1 MMRSW
6 KIGTAFGIPV
16 YVHPTFLLAP
26 VLVVLLN
33 GGGGGL
39 AGVLFLV
46 AMCLAVFGCVLLHE
60 FGHALMARHFG
71 IKTRDVTLYPIGGV
85 ARLEGMS
92 EKPYQEILIALAG
105 PAVNVAIAIL
115 LTPFVFLAIATGV
128 LNLTTFAVPLSGGPL
143 AVLANFALLLWY
155 SNIVL
160 LLFNLIPAFPMDGG
174 RVLRALLSSHLGLV
188 RGTELAAR
196 IGAVLIFVIAAIW
209 AFNGNFM
216 LPFLALFVVAA
227 GQQELLAVRRR
238 EAMRQAQL
246 QMAPLFAPLAVS
258 EPPPVARAVEV
269 AAPAPTPEQP
279 PRAAE
284 PQLIFHFRVV
294 EVPETPR

>member
-1 MMRSW
+1 
-6 KIGTAFGIPV
+6 
-16 YVHPTFLLAP
+16 
-26 VLVVLLN
+26 
-33 GGGGGL
+33 
-39 AGVLFLV
+39 
-46 AMCLAVFGCVLLHE
+46 

-105 PAVNVAIAIL
+105 PAVNVAIAVL
-115 LTPFVFLAIATGV
+115 LTPFVFLAIASGV
-128 LNLTTFAVPLSGGPL
+128 LNLTTLAVPLSGGHL

-196 IGAVLIFVIAAIW
+196 IGAVLIFVIAAVW
-209 AFNGNFM
+209 AFFFGNFM
-216 LPFLALFVVAA
+216 LPILALFVVMA

-258 EPPPVARAVEV
+258 EAPPVA
-269 AAPAPTPEQP
+269 
-279 PRAAE
+279 
-284 PQLIFHFRVV
+284 
-294 EVPETPR
+294 

>member
-1 MMRSW
+1 
-6 KIGTAFGIPV
+6 
-16 YVHPTFLLAP
+16 
-26 VLVVLLN
+26 VV
-33 GGGGGL
+33 
-39 AGVLFLV
+39 FLV

-71 IKTRDVTLYPIGGV
+71 IRTRDVTLYPIGGV

-115 LTPFVFLAIATGV
+115 LTPVVFVGIATGV
-128 LNLTTFAVPLSGGPL
+128 LDLTTLAVPLSGGPL
-143 AVLANFALLLWY
+143 AVLANFAGLLWA
-155 SNIVL
+155 SNIML

-174 RVLRALLSSHLGLV
+174 RVLRALLSAHLGLL

-209 AFNGNFM
+209 ALNGNFM
-216 LPFLALFVVAA
+216 LPFLALFVVMA

-238 EAMRQAQL
+238 EEMRRAQL
-246 QMAPLFAPLAVS
+246 QMAQLQKFGPVFAPLVVS

-269 AAPAPTPEQP
+269 PPPARSPEEPRQP
-279 PRAAE
+279 AG